1 MQDKKLWSDELRNL
15 INSLSSATNQ
25 KILVDQTWIKK
36 EENLPGSSFFS
47 HDRRVNQ
54 SSHFPCISCI
64 PLCLDHSAHWVTSPL
79 SLYAPHSLLLLLL
92 ALSPSLYHS
101 ISLSFT
107 SSLPLIDPYSFQGF
121 PSALLLPIAPLI
133 TACCIADRRD
143 TSCALSLFS
152 LTISLS
158 HPPLQLSFSHNFTF
172 HTLWHSDSETYAI
185 QLQLQYARALK
196 THFVYISRTIPLQ
209 FLLLYLYLSFSL
221 TCFQMQAI
229 QG

>member
-1 MQDKKLWSDELRNL
+1 MNQKGRKFARFFFLFSWPACQSKQ
-15 INSLSSATNQ
+15 SLS
-25 KILVDQTWIKK
+25 LYF
-36 EENLPGSSFFS
+36 LYSSLS
-47 HDRRVNQ
+47 WSQRSLSR
-54 SSHFPCISCI
+54 FPE
-64 PLCLDHSAHWVTSPL
+64 VYFTSPL

-158 HPPLQLSFSHNFTF
+158 LSHPPLQLSFSHNFTF